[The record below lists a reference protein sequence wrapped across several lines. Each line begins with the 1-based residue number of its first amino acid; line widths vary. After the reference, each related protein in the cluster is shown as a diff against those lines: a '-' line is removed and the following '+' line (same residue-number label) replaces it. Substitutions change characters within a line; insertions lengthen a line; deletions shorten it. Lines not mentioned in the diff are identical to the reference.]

1 MRILVSSSP
10 GVGHL
15 LPLLPL
21 ARAARA
27 RGHEVRIVGGA
38 SLAAI
43 ATAAGFPFDAVGP
56 ATIGAAG
63 AAVPEIAALTGR
75 RRAVA
80 TFRDVFCGSIATGV
94 ADDLEPVI
102 ADWRPDLVVREDM
115 DFGASI
121 AAEAR
126 GILVA
131 TVQATAW
138 RPEMRRLAVEPL
150 NAIRVRNGLPDDPEL
165 RQLHGAI
172 FFTTRP
178 PSLRD
183 PAAPM
188 PASTAELRPV
198 ADDRRPDDP
207 DDDPFPPRDGRPRV
221 AVTLGTV
228 NASQADVLRHIVDG
242 AVAAGA
248 DVVVALGADPATF
261 GPAPPQVTLRAY
273 VPMSRLLPAS
283 DVVAFHGGS
292 GTMLAAAAVGVP
304 MVIVPLGAD
313 QPDNADRTEAAG
325 IARAV
330 QLEGL
335 SADAVRTALE
345 AVLGDPRYRS
355 RAAAVAA
362 EVAAMPGPEAAVD
375 QLESLAG

>member
-1 MRILVSSSP
+1 
-10 GVGHL
+10 
-15 LPLLPL
+15 
-21 ARAARA
+21 
-27 RGHEVRIVGGA
+27 
-38 SLAAI
+38 
-43 ATAAGFPFDAVGP
+43 
-56 ATIGAAG
+56 
-63 AAVPEIAALTGR
+63 
-75 RRAVA
+75 
-80 TFRDVFCGSIATGV
+80 
-94 ADDLEPVI
+94 
-102 ADWRPDLVVREDM
+102 M

-121 AAEAR
+121 AAESR
-126 GILVA
+126 SIPVA

-138 RPEMRRLAVEPL
+138 RPEMRRLAIEPL
-150 NAIRVRNGLPDDPEL
+150 NAIRIRHGLPDDLEL

-188 PASTAELRPV
+188 PASTTELRPV

-228 NASQADVLRHIVDG
+228 NASQAEVLRHIVDG

-248 DVVVALGADPATF
+248 DVVVALGADPTTF
-261 GPAPPQVTLRAY
+261 GPTPPPVTLRAY

-292 GTMLAAAAVGVP
+292 GTMLAAAAAGVP

-330 QLEGL
+330 ALEGL

-345 AVLGDPRYRS
+345 AVLGDPDYRS

-362 EVAAMPGPEAAVD
+362 EVAAMPSPEAAVTHH
-375 QLESLAG
+375 ESLVG